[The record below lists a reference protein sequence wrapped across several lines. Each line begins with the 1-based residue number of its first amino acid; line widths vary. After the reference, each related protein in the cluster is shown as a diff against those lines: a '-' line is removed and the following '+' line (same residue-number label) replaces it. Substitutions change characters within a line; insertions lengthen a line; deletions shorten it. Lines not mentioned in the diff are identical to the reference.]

1 VTTDHCVED
10 LLVVNTA
17 TYRYFSCGGTKALG
31 AVFFAT
37 PGPAESTVPRP
48 VEGVSETRRS
58 SGRVGGET
66 MAEKSVKRSGVET
79 SSASVVGSTGAA
91 ATVTV
96 VRSGGA
102 WVVGNGVFGVVAV
115 GFVLLVGGW
124 L

>member
-1 VTTDHCVED
+1 
-10 LLVVNTA
+10 
-17 TYRYFSCGGTKALG
+17 
-31 AVFFAT
+31 
-37 PGPAESTVPRP
+37 
-48 VEGVSETRRS
+48 
-58 SGRVGGET
+58 
-66 MAEKSVKRSGVET
+66 VKGSGVET